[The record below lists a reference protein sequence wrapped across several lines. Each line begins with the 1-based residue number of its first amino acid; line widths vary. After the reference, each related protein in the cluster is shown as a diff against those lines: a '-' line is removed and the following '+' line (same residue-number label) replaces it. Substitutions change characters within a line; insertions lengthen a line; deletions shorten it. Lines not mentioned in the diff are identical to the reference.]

1 MAIEATVRSARAQA
15 DMQLIERLKRD
26 PDRAA
31 DFRELYK
38 RYASATFVFFLRRV
52 GDAAAA
58 ADLNQELFLRL
69 ARSIDAFEGKC
80 SWRTWVFLIARN
92 VLAEWRGSR
101 ARHLAERNAFPAA
114 PTSVVASRND
124 AHSIRVRWTAS
135 GAPDIAGYR
144 VYRRASTLA
153 AFELVGTTGAG
164 ASSYLDGGLATGTRY
179 YYRVT
184 AIDQAGGESAF
195 SNESSAVPNPP
206 NGCRDCEITN
216 P

>member
-101 ARHLAERNAFPAA
+101 VRHLAERTITLEVAELGGDLSLALDADDEAA
-114 PTSVVASRND
+114 SVLLRARLSICLRRLSDAARAVVIGRYFVGITLRELTERLHLDNPSGSRG
-124 AHSIRVRWTAS
+124 VL
-135 GAPDIAGYR
+135 
-144 VYRRASTLA
+144 LA
-153 AFELVGTTGAG
+153 AQRKLRLCLERWGK
-164 ASSYLDGGLATGTRY
+164 
-179 YYRVT
+179 
-184 AIDQAGGESAF
+184 
-195 SNESSAVPNPP
+195 P
-206 NGCRDCEITN
+206 
-216 P
+216 